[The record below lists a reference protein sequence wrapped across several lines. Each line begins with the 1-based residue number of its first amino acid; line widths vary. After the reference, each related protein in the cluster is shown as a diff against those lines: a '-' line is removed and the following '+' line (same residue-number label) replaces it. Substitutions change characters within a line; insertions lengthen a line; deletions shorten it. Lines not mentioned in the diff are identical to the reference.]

1 METARNPQKPKMPNR
16 TVYFLSDGTGITAE
30 QAGALLSAGDSA
42 PIGPALDPSLT
53 QKVISE
59 ATSSVLEAADAMNL
73 IMALIALSAAA
84 AVVVLF
90 RRPSPH

>member
-1 METARNPQKPKMPNR
+1 
-16 TVYFLSDGTGITAE
+16 
-30 QAGALLSAGDSA
+30 
-42 PIGPALDPSLT
+42 
-53 QKVISE
+53 VISE
-59 ATSSVLEAADAMNL
+59 ATSSVFEAADAMNL